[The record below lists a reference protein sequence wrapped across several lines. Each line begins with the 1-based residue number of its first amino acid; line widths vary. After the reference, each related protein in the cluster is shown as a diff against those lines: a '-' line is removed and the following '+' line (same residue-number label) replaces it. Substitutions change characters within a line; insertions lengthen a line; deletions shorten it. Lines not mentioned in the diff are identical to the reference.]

1 MNILNSNL
9 ERKLSNPPIEIMVVN
24 DKYIDVYD
32 TETKLQAL
40 LELHLTKYHIVVSY
54 FENRQTSNNGSNN
67 SSNLCRVP
75 KYLEMFLKKQSN
87 CISLLQSNYNV
98 QTKVTKYYNLT
109 GIKVK

>member
-1 MNILNSNL
+1 MNLINSNL
-9 ERKLSNPPIEIMVVN
+9 ESKLSSPPIEIMVVN

-54 FENRQTSNNGSNN
+54 FENIQTSNT
-67 SSNLCRVP
+67 SSSLCRVP
-75 KYLEMFLKKQSN
+75 RYLESFLKKQSN
-87 CISLLQSNYNV
+87 CISLLQSNYSV

-109 GIKVK
+109 GLRIG

>member
-1 MNILNSNL
+1 MNLINSNL
-9 ERKLSNPPIEIMVVN
+9 ESKLSNPPIEIMVVKMVVN
-24 DKYIDVYD
+24 DKYLDVYD

-54 FENRQTSNNGSNN
+54 FKNIQTSNTD
-67 SSNLCRVP
+67 SSLYSVP
-75 KYLEMFLKKQSN
+75 RYLESFLKKQSN